1 MNIEI
6 INYTDC
12 WMQVKNSALS
22 TVGKENGKYP
32 SSEWKRRILLA
43 EHSPIRLLVMT
54 IKITDIPYY
63 VVGHFVRH
71 KVGVEHFVKSQR
83 TDRTGIDRT
92 KLPQDA
98 LVNYTMV
105 ANAQALIAISRKRL
119 CSQASKET
127 REVWKAVIDAI
138 AQYEPEIASVCVP
151 ECVYR
156 GFCPEMQKCGYSTSD
171 AGREARIEYVEG
183 NGVLNPYKSSEGVE
197 RDLEIIRKAGV
208 RCCGTCQ
215 YYRIWNGVCV
225 NGSSDHVADFVS
237 LDFECEHWEE
247 MKNA

>member
-1 MNIEI
+1 MYTIMFFKFMDRKDICEHMNIEI

-83 TDRTGIDRT
+83 TDRTYHKT
-92 KLPQDA
+92 
-98 LVNYTMV
+98 
-105 ANAQALIAISRKRL
+105 
-119 CSQASKET
+119 
-127 REVWKAVIDAI
+127 
-138 AQYEPEIASVCVP
+138 
-151 ECVYR
+151 
-156 GFCPEMQKCGYSTSD
+156 
-171 AGREARIEYVEG
+171 
-183 NGVLNPYKSSEGVE
+183 
-197 RDLEIIRKAGV
+197 
-208 RCCGTCQ
+208 
-215 YYRIWNGVCV
+215 
-225 NGSSDHVADFVS
+225 
-237 LDFECEHWEE
+237 HW
-247 MKNA
+247 